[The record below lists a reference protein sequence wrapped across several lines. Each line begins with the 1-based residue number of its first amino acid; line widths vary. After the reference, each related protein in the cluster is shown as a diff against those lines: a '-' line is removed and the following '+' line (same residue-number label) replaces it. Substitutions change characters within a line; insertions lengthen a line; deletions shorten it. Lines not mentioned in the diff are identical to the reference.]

1 MGHQGRIARV
11 GDQSDDAIDN
21 ADPAISQRQKRNAA
35 IGGDAPA
42 IEGGADFLAPH
53 AWQIEQKT
61 GIVIHG
67 GRGASCVPDRVGF
80 DNRILFQN
88 NQLRYARQPV
98 FSTGVNKTG

>member
-1 MGHQGRIARV
+1 MGDQGRIARV
-11 GDQSDDAIDN
+11 GDQRGDPIDN
-21 ADPAISQRQKRNAA
+21 ADPPVGQGQQGNAA

-67 GRGASCVPDRVGF
+67 GRGAF
-80 DNRILFQN
+80 L
-88 NQLRYARQPV
+88 LW
-98 FSTGVNKTG
+98 K